1 MKLYN
6 NYAKIISEAVYR
18 TKQRTILKILTP
30 QQKLQR
36 LPIALAEVKASNN
49 PKKLL
54 NEIKKVFI
62 LCFSQKTY

>member
-36 LPIALAEVKASNN
+36 LPIALAQVKASNN

>member
-36 LPIALAEVKASNN
+36 LPIALAQVKASNN

-54 NEIKKVFI
+54 HEIKKVFI

>member
-6 NYAKIISEAVYR
+6 NYAKIIYEAVYR

-36 LPIALAEVKASNN
+36 LPIALAQVKASNN

>member
-36 LPIALAEVKASNN
+36 LPIALSQVKASNN

>member
-36 LPIALAEVKASNN
+36 LPIVLAQVKASNN